1 MKKIGITGGI
11 GSGKSTVCE
20 IFKLLGVP
28 VFHADIEAKKLYS
41 YSKIKDK
48 VIHLFGKEILTADEI
63 DKVKLS
69 QIVFNDSVALEA
81 LNNVIHPEVKND
93 FDNWVNKQNADIPY
107 IIQEA
112 AIIFESGFDN
122 YFDKIIV
129 VTAPIEI
136 RIERITKRD
145 KLTEREIRN
154 RMSKQMTD
162 ELKALKADYLI
173 NNSGE
178 ELVIPQII
186 EIHTSILL

>member
-1 MKKIGITGGI
+1 MLKIGLTGNI
-11 GSGKSTVCE
+11 GSGKSICSR
-20 IFKLLGVP
+20 IFSLLDVP
-28 VFHADIEAKKLYS
+28 VYNADIEAKKLYS

>member
-1 MKKIGITGGI
+1 MLKIGLTGNI
-11 GSGKSTVCE
+11 GSGKSICSR
-20 IFKLLGVP
+20 IFSLLDVP
-28 VFHADIEAKKLYS
+28 VYNADIEAKKLYS

-162 ELKALKADYLI
+162 ELKVLKADYLI

>member
-1 MKKIGITGGI
+1 MLKIGLTGNI
-11 GSGKSTVCE
+11 GSGKSICSR
-20 IFKLLGVP
+20 IFSLLDVP
-28 VFHADIEAKKLYS
+28 VYNADIEAKKLYS

-162 ELKALKADYLI
+162 ELKVLKADYLI

-178 ELVIPQII
+178 ELVIPLII
-186 EIHTSILL
+186 DIHTSILS